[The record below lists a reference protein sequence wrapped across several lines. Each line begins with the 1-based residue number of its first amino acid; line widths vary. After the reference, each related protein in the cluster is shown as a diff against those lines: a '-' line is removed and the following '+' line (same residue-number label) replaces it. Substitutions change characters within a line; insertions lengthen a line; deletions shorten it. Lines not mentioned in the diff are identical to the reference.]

1 MTEDKFVTY
10 HSEKMVGTITLNR
23 PERRNALTVGLWNQL
38 DDAIKAADADHD
50 ARVVLI
56 KGKGKSFC
64 AGLDLSPDNGLM
76 DEDNAT
82 PSAGQKVR
90 FFKLVRHLQNIHT
103 RLEHL
108 SKPTIAA
115 IHSHCLGAG
124 LELALCCDIRLCTAD
139 AVFGLPEAR
148 LAIITDIGG
157 LQRLTKVV
165 GRGHAREL
173 AFRGNRFGADYAE
186 RIHLVNTVCPDQ
198 AALEETAQQ
207 IAQEIADNPPL
218 AVQGIKEVMAYNEE
232 VPLSQ
237 ALAYNAARSSM
248 IIPSDD
254 LFEAF
259 IAHSQKKKGD
269 FKGK

>member
-1 MTEDKFVTY
+1 MTEEKFATY
-10 HSEKMVGTITLNR
+10 HREKMVGTITLNR
-23 PERRNALTVGLWNQL
+23 PERLNALTLSLWNQIN
-38 DDAIKAADADHD
+38 DAIKEAEEDND

-90 FFKLVRHLQNIHT
+90 FFKLVRHLQDIHT
-103 RLEHL
+103 RLETL
-108 SKPTIAA
+108 SKPTIAM
-115 IHSHCLGAG
+115 IHGHCLGGG
-124 LELALCCDIRLCTAD
+124 LELALCCDIRLCTID
-139 AVFGLPEAR
+139 AVFALPEAR
-148 LAIITDIGG
+148 LAIITDVGG

-173 AFRGNRFGADYAE
+173 AFRGNRFGADHAE
-186 RIHLVNTVCPDQ
+186 KIHLVNTVYPDQ
-198 AALEETAQQ
+198 AALEEAAQQ
-207 IAQEIADNPPL
+207 MAQEIADNPPL